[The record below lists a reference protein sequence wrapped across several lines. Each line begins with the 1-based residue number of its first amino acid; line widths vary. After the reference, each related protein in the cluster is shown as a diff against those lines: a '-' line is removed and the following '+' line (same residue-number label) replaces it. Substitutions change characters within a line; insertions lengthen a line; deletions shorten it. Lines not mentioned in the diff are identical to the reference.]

1 MPTSILRVVNLGMV
15 GGVTGYDGLPPFG
28 LFDLLWIIH
37 LDPDTA
43 PARGGIFPLFPHLA
57 WQS

>member
-1 MPTSILRVVNLGMV
+1 MNLGTV
-15 GGVTGYDGLPPFG
+15 EGVTGYDGLPPFG

-43 PARGGIFPLFPHLA
+43 PARGGIFPQLPNLA